1 MGKESSGEGK
11 LEKTIGQ
18 HDGCLLGEIFF
29 FFFPSRSPKQCKRV
43 SSSKKRWVAFH
54 KILFTCK
61 ISGHR
66 KNYAKKGKTWGFF
79 VVLLKNE
86 NKNN

>member
-29 FFFPSRSPKQCKRV
+29 FFFFLLGALSIAKGFLVPRRGGLLFIKFCSRVKFQVIVKITPKKERLGV
-43 SSSKKRWVAFH
+43 FL
-54 KILFTCK
+54 LF
-61 ISGHR
+61 
-66 KNYAKKGKTWGFF
+66 F
-79 VVLLKNE
+79 
-86 NKNN
+86 